1 MTSPTFV
8 QPSTR
13 KVVHRTRGDRHGPIT
28 RLMSPS
34 DLGARLKPFVFLDLF
49 EADMRA
55 LAGSMLVHPHSGIAT
70 VTVFTRGDV
79 TFDDPIAGHGTIG
92 YGGLEWARAGLG
104 MWHGKELSAGSSP
117 TVQGFQLWIA
127 LPPELERAAPE
138 TQYLGSELAP
148 SIGPAR
154 LIVGSY
160 ETATSPVR
168 APRGINY
175 LLVTL
180 KPGQSWTYE
189 PPGGHTVAWVAVAE
203 GSLSGSERLL
213 QGELV
218 TFEASEAS
226 VVFQGEDGTGATF
239 VLGSAV
245 PHPYEL
251 HLGAYSVHTSAEA
264 LAAGERN
271 LRELKTRLDATG
283 DRRTASGSTPVF
295 RG

>member
-1 MTSPTFV
+1 MKTSTSV
-8 QPSTR
+8 HASTR
-13 KVVHRTRGDRHGPIT
+13 KVVHRTRGYGHGPIT

-34 DLGARLKPFVFLDLF
+34 DLGEQLKPFVFLDLF
-49 EADMRA
+49 EADMRG
-55 LAGSMLVHPHSGIAT
+55 LAGSMPVHPHSGIAT
-70 VTVFTRGDV
+70 VTVFTEGDV
-79 TFDDPIAGHGTIG
+79 TFDDPVAGHGAIG
-92 YGGLEWARAGLG
+92 YGGLEWARAGIG

-117 TVQGFQLWIA
+117 VVQGFQLWIA
-127 LPPELERAAPE
+127 LPPELERAEPE
-138 TQYLGSELAP
+138 GQYLDAQQVP
-148 SIGPAR
+148 RTGPAR
-154 LIVGSY
+154 LVVGAY

-180 KPGQSWTYE
+180 KPGERWNYQ
-189 PPGGHTVAWVAVAE
+189 PPAVHTVGWVAVAK
-203 GSLSGSERLL
+203 GALSGSERLSH
-213 QGELV
+213 GELGI
-218 TFEASEAS
+218 FEANEAPITLA
-226 VVFQGEDGTGATF
+226 GAEGAGATF

-251 HLGAYSVHTSAEA
+251 HLGAYSVHTSADA

-271 LRELKTRLDATG
+271 LRALKTRLDARG

>member
-1 MTSPTFV
+1 VKSSTSV
-8 QPSTR
+8 QASIR
-13 KVVHRTRGDRHGPIT
+13 KVVHRMRGYRQGPIT

-34 DLGARLKPFVFLDLF
+34 DLGEQLKPFVFLDLF

-55 LAGSMLVHPHSGIAT
+55 LAGSMPVHPHSGIAT
-70 VTVFTRGDV
+70 VTVFTQGDV
-79 TFDDPIAGHGTIG
+79 TFDDPTAGHGTIG
-92 YGGLEWARAGLG
+92 YGGLEWARAGIG

-117 TVQGFQLWIA
+117 VAQGFQLWIA
-127 LPPELERAAPE
+127 LPPELERAEPE
-138 TQYLGSELAP
+138 TQYLGADLTP

-154 LIVGSY
+154 LIVGTY

-175 LLVTL
+175 LVVTL
-180 KPGQSWTYE
+180 KPGERWSYQ
-189 PPGGHTVAWVAVAE
+189 PPAGHSVGWVAVGKGA
-203 GSLSGSERLL
+203 LSVIERLSH
-213 QGELV
+213 GELGI
-218 TFEASEAS
+218 FETSEAPIALVGDES
-226 VVFQGEDGTGATF
+226 TGATF

-251 HLGAYSVHTSAEA
+251 HLGAYSVHTSGDA

-271 LRELKTRLDATG
+271 LRELQKRLDASG

>member
-1 MTSPTFV
+1 
-8 QPSTR
+8 
-13 KVVHRTRGDRHGPIT
+13 
-28 RLMSPS
+28 
-34 DLGARLKPFVFLDLF
+34 
-49 EADMRA
+49 
-55 LAGSMLVHPHSGIAT
+55 
-70 VTVFTRGDV
+70 VFTQGDV
-79 TFDDPIAGHGTIG
+79 TFDDPTAGHATIG

-117 TVQGFQLWIA
+117 VAQGFQLWIA
-127 LPPELERAAPE
+127 LPPELERAEPE
-138 TQYLGSELAP
+138 TQYFGADLTP

-154 LIVGSY
+154 LIVGTY

-180 KPGQSWTYE
+180 GPGERWSYQ
-189 PPGGHTVAWVAVAE
+189 PPAGHTVGWVAVGKGA
-203 GSLSGSERLL
+203 LSGSERLSS
-213 QGELV
+213 GELGI
-218 TFEASEAS
+218 FEAGEAPITLA
-226 VVFQGEDGTGATF
+226 GDEATGATF

-251 HLGAYSVHTSAEA
+251 HLGAYSVHTSADA
-264 LAAGERN
+264 LVAGERN
-271 LRELKTRLDATG
+271 LRELKRRLDTTG

>member
-1 MTSPTFV
+1 MEPSRSV
-8 QPSTR
+8 QASTR
-13 KVVHRTRGDRHGPIT
+13 KVVHRTRGYRHGPIT
-28 RLMSPS
+28 RLVSPS
-34 DLGARLKPFVFLDLF
+34 DLGERLKPFVFLDLF

-55 LAGSMLVHPHSGIAT
+55 LAGSMPVHPHSGIAT
-70 VTVFTRGDV
+70 VTVLTRGDV
-79 TFDDPIAGHGTIG
+79 SFDDPVAGHGVIG

-117 TVQGFQLWIA
+117 MVQGFQLWIA
-127 LPPELERAAPE
+127 LPPELERTQPE
-138 TQYLGSELAP
+138 TQYLGAELVP
-148 SIGPAR
+148 IIGPAR
-154 LIVGSY
+154 VIVGAY
-160 ETATSPVR
+160 DTATSPVR
-168 APRGINY
+168 VPAGINY

-180 KPGQSWTYE
+180 EPGERWRYE
-189 PPGGHTVAWVAVAE
+189 PPAGHTVTWVAVAD
-203 GSLSGSERLL
+203 GSLSSSERVS
-213 QGELV
+213 QGELAI
-218 TFEASEAS
+218 FEPGEAALTL
-226 VVFQGEDGTGATF
+226 QEADGTGATF

-271 LRELKTRLDATG
+271 LRELKTRLDSTG

>member
-1 MTSPTFV
+1 
-8 QPSTR
+8 
-13 KVVHRTRGDRHGPIT
+13 
-28 RLMSPS
+28 MSPS
-34 DLGARLKPFVFLDLF
+34 DLGERLKPFVFLDLF

-55 LAGSMLVHPHSGIAT
+55 LAGNMPVHPHSGIAT
-70 VTVFTRGDV
+70 VTVPTRGDV

-117 TVQGFQLWIA
+117 LVQGFQLWIA
-127 LPPELERAAPE
+127 LPPELERAEPE
-138 TQYLGSELAP
+138 AQYVGTELVP

-154 LIVGSY
+154 LLVGAY
-160 ETATSPVR
+160 ERAASPVQ

-180 KPGQSWTYE
+180 NPGERWTYQ
-189 PPGGHTVAWVAVAE
+189 PPVGHTVAWVAIAD
-203 GSLSGSERLL
+203 GALSGSERLSK
-213 QGELV
+213 GELV
-218 TFEASEAS
+218 IFEPGEAAIA
-226 VVFQGEDGTGATF
+226 FEGAKGNGATF

-251 HLGAYSVHTSAEA
+251 YLGAYSVHTSPDA

-271 LRELKTRLDATG
+271 LRQLKERLNAIG
-283 DRRTASGSTPVF
+283 NWRAASGSTPVF

>member
-1 MTSPTFV
+1 
-8 QPSTR
+8 
-13 KVVHRTRGDRHGPIT
+13 
-28 RLMSPS
+28 MSPS
-34 DLGARLKPFVFLDLF
+34 DLGERLKPFVFLDLF

-55 LAGSMLVHPHSGIAT
+55 LAGSMPVHPHSGIAT

-104 MWHGKELSAGSSP
+104 MWHGKELSGGASP
-117 TVQGFQLWIA
+117 MVQGFQLWIS
-127 LPPELERAAPE
+127 LPPELERAEPE
-138 TQYLGSELAP
+138 TQYLGADLVP

-154 LIVGSY
+154 LIVGAY

-175 LLVTL
+175 LLITL
-180 KPGQSWTYE
+180 KPGERWTYE
-189 PPGGHTVAWVAVAE
+189 PPGRHTVAWVAIAE
-203 GSLSGSERLL
+203 GALGASEQLSK
-213 QGELV
+213 GELAI
-218 TFEASEAS
+218 FEA
-226 VVFQGEDGTGATF
+226 GEIPVTLEGVERTGATF

-245 PHPYEL
+245 PHPHEL
-251 HLGAYSVHTSAEA
+251 HLGAYSVHTSADA

-271 LRELKTRLDATG
+271 LRELKKRLDTTG

>member
-1 MTSPTFV
+1 MKSSTSV
-8 QPSTR
+8 QASIR
-13 KVVHRTRGDRHGPIT
+13 KVVQRTRGYRQGPIT

-34 DLGARLKPFVFLDLF
+34 DLGEQLKPFVFLDLF

-55 LAGSMLVHPHSGIAT
+55 LAGSMPVHPHSGIAT
-70 VTVFTRGDV
+70 VTVFTQGDV

-117 TVQGFQLWIA
+117 VAQGFQLWIA
-127 LPPELERAAPE
+127 LPPELERAEPE
-138 TQYLGSELAP
+138 TQYLAADLTP

-154 LIVGSY
+154 LIVGTY

-168 APRGINY
+168 APSGINY
-175 LLVTL
+175 LLVML
-180 KPGQSWTYE
+180 KPGERWSYQ
-189 PPGGHTVAWVAVAE
+189 PPAGHTVGWVAVGQGA
-203 GSLSGSERLL
+203 LSGSERLSR
-213 QGELV
+213 GELGI
-218 TFEASEAS
+218 FETSEAPIAL
-226 VVFQGEDGTGATF
+226 VGDEGTGATL

-251 HLGAYSVHTSAEA
+251 HLGAYSVHTSADA

-271 LRELKTRLDATG
+271 LRELQKRLDASG

>member
-1 MTSPTFV
+1 
-8 QPSTR
+8 
-13 KVVHRTRGDRHGPIT
+13 
-28 RLMSPS
+28 MSPS
-34 DLGARLKPFVFLDLF
+34 DLGEQLKPFVFLDLF

-55 LAGSMLVHPHSGIAT
+55 LAGSMPVHPHSGIAT
-70 VTVFTRGDV
+70 VTVVTDGDM
-79 TFDDPIAGHGTIG
+79 TFDDPVAGHGTIG

-117 TVQGFQLWIA
+117 LVQGFQLWIA
-127 LPPELERAAPE
+127 LPPELERAEPE
-138 TQYLGSELAP
+138 GQYLDAQQVP
-148 SIGPAR
+148 RIGPAR
-154 LIVGSY
+154 LVVGAY

-180 KPGQSWTYE
+180 KPGERWSYQ
-189 PPGGHTVAWVAVAE
+189 PPADHTVGWVAVAK
-203 GSLSGSERLL
+203 GALSGSERLSH
-213 QGELV
+213 GELGI
-218 TFEASEAS
+218 FEASEAPITLA
-226 VVFQGEDGTGATF
+226 GAEGAGATF

-251 HLGAYSVHTSAEA
+251 HLGAYSVHTSADA

-271 LRELKTRLDATG
+271 LRALKTRLDARG